1 METKKR
7 GRKPKPAHLK
17 VQMVSV
23 YLTKEQKELIIKE
36 FGGVTEAIKIQILAK
51 MDKKNGIASLNSS
64 RMWQP

>member
-23 YLTKEQKELIIKE
+23 YLTKEQKELIISK
-36 FGGVTEAIKIQILAK
+36 FGGVTEAIKSQILSTIYEKRKQFEALV
-51 MDKKNGIASLNSS
+51 DLANCE
-64 RMWQP
+64 